1 MRHLGYLRRTPGL
14 PSARAGAYRRFAES
28 SAQSAWWHARQEQAT
43 FAASGPPTK
52 TQLIA
57 NDWRGPFAED
67 EVATSQ
73 VSALSL
79 FASLLQP
86 PHASLGSIWALTDG
100 AFGDD
105 AASWAW
111 PVLGC
116 AALGCAGLAGM
127 MCVAKARGQ
136 GTPPGAGLASLV
148 KDGCF
153 FAWSRSRAA
162 FGRRS
167 LARPRRGERVPIF
180 QSGRYGTRSA
190 YGSIVS

>member
-1 MRHLGYLRRTPGL
+1 MCL
-14 PSARAGAYRRFAES
+14 PPARVGAYRRFAES

-73 VSALSL
+73 VAALSL

-136 GTPPGAGLASLV
+136 GTPPCAGLASLV

-180 QSGRYGTRSA
+180 QSGRGTRSA
-190 YGSIVS
+190 YGSIS